1 MAADLP
7 PSTPDAAP
15 VAAVTAPAP
24 AAATPV
30 YVDANGY
37 RYAVNGN
44 TLLSPE
50 AIEAALRNAPGPKEA
65 VDALDQAYRQAG
77 YLLVVVGGQVNN
89 KLVAI
94 QVLQGRI
101 SEFEAAPEIAPYVRR
116 LVGRDDLTRNVLL
129 RDTSMMDLYLARDG
143 MRPKASFGKAEQ
155 VGGTKLTVTQEPIE
169 GAKPWNASLAF
180 GNLGSRYSSRYT
192 AAGAGSVRPG
202 GGLELS
208 ATYMQGLPGLSS
220 DSSGAS
226 YRATALGGSLVTP
239 WGLYGANYSYTQY
252 RIGEVQAPLYPAGEI
267 ESGGITGTQLVYADE
282 SSRLSLNQAVTW
294 YSNTQFV
301 YDDPDPSH
309 GFVIVDQNYGAVSLG
324 ASYNRSVVVAGQN
337 AAVAAGLTAM
347 KGFSPRFGSFL
358 PEGPGVPNPKFW
370 LVQAN
375 VAMNVAL
382 PAGFAA
388 GVTIS
393 GQGTDETLPQS
404 QQWVLGGYGNLSAW
418 LPAVLIGDSGALA
431 RATVTSRGYAWGEFS
446 FSAGA
451 FAEGGFARFS
461 QRAVT
466 DPSSRALADAGL
478 SVTGTTTKGTNLT
491 LAYAWPVWYRNVDGV
506 AREAV
511 DRSRAN
517 LYFTLNQAF

>member
-1 MAADLP
+1 
-7 PSTPDAAP
+7 
-15 VAAVTAPAP
+15 
-24 AAATPV
+24 
-30 YVDANGY
+30 
-37 RYAVNGN
+37 
-44 TLLSPE
+44 
-50 AIEAALRNAPGPKEA
+50 
-65 VDALDQAYRQAG
+65 
-77 YLLVVVGGQVNN
+77 
-89 KLVAI
+89 
-94 QVLQGRI
+94 
-101 SEFEAAPEIAPYVRR
+101 
-116 LVGRDDLTRNVLL
+116 
-129 RDTSMMDLYLARDG
+129 MMDLYLARDG
-143 MRPKASFGKAEQ
+143 MRPRASFGKAEQ

-294 YSNTQFV
+294 YSNMQYVDV
-301 YDDPDPSH
+301 YDGPDRP
-309 GFVIVDQNYGAVSLG
+309 GYVIVDQNYGAVSLG

-393 GQGTDETLPQS
+393 GQGTDDTLPQS